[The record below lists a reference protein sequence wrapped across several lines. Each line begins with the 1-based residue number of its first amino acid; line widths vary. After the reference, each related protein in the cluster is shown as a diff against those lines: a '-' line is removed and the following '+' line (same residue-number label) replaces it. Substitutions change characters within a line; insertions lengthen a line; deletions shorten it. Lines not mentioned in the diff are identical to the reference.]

1 MTTGDTSSL
10 DENTRRYYL
19 DAMGIQC
26 WQLLD
31 TGSKNEL
38 SQDIEQKPG
47 ANIENGAES
56 ATENDR
62 DVVAVNAAQL
72 QQDIQQCKQCQLH
85 QTRKQ
90 AISGRGNLSA
100 KLMVVLLSPTANDDA
115 ENIIC
120 SGESG
125 QLLHKMLA
133 AININIDDVY
143 ISSLLKCHVPQKHT
157 VSVKEIQSC
166 QNHLNQQIQ
175 LIQPELLLVLG
186 ETAARCLLQKDLSM
200 DDYRA
205 MNSDATAKKTQ
216 HEKLLYQPGVIP
228 LFISYS
234 PEELL
239 QQAEN
244 KRKAWADLQQL
255 QKVMSES

>member
-1 MTTGDTSSL
+1 MTTGNTSSL

-31 TGSKNEL
+31 TV
-38 SQDIEQKPG
+38 SQNCT
-47 ANIENGAES
+47 A
-56 ATENDR
+56 NDR

-100 KLMVVLLSPTANDDA
+100 KLMIVLLSPTANDDA

-120 SGESG
+120 SGKSG
-125 QLLHKMLA
+125 QLFRKMLA
-133 AININIDDVY
+133 AISIDIDDVY

-175 LIQPELLLVLG
+175 LIQPEFLLVLG
-186 ETAARCLLQKDLSM
+186 ETAVRCLLQKDLSL
-200 DDYRA
+200 DDCRA
-205 MNSDATAKKTQ
+205 MNTDATAQKTQ
-216 HEKLLYQPGVIP
+216 HEKLLYQPGAIP

-239 QQAEN
+239 QQPEN

-255 QKVMSES
+255 QKIMSES